1 VAQST
6 VGVVTACR
14 CRRGLVDD
22 LIGVDDLVVAVGAV
36 GIAGGDASRSSFSFS
51 LGILS
56 KL

>member
-1 VAQST
+1 
-6 VGVVTACR
+6 
-14 CRRGLVDD
+14 VDD
-22 LIGVDDLVVAVGAV
+22 LIGVDDLVDAVGAV